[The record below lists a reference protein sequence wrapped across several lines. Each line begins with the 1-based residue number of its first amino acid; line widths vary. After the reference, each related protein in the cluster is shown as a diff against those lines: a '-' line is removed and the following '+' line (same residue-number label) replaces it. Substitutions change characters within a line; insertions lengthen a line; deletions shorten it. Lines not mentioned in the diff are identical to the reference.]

1 MRRATSLRAAA
12 LALTFACL
20 LAAAAAPAAA
30 QQPPAEWTVMVF
42 MDGDNNLE
50 KFALLD
56 FEEMAR
62 VANSPQVNVVVQLDR
77 VPGSCESG
85 YSCGYGDWTHTLR
98 FKVAQGMSPT
108 PANALPPSESG
119 LASGQE
125 TNMGHPD
132 TLSSFVTW
140 ARGRYPARR
149 YMLIVWDH
157 GDGWRRLHAVSPQG
171 EVSAQTR
178 SLRQA
183 EAAADEAAVS
193 AALRPRGRARRR
205 RTRSLDVRGA
215 VDSTLDAPHRAISMD
230 ETDRDRLYMR
240 EVQGALEGALGT
252 ERLAII
258 GFDAC
263 LMAMVENGF
272 AMRRVA
278 DVMVGSEE
286 LEPGDGWQYDDWL
299 PHLVNNP
306 SMDAA
311 ALGRVLVESYK
322 KTYTTD
328 PEKMNPRTTLS
339 AVDLSQGK
347 MAAFAQVVSD
357 LGDELTASL
366 DSELMNIRAARL
378 SCSVYAP
385 GDGYYGLDLHR
396 FAEQLAARTTRPSLR
411 DRAQA
416 VQRMLEDPSFVLSY
430 YAGASRLGTFGS
442 RGIAIYFPPS
452 KALYNLDPYGGA
464 YRDENENYPVEFVRQ
479 HRWDNF
485 LHAYFERVP

>member
-1 MRRATSLRAAA
+1 MRRLIDRRAAA
-12 LALTFACL
+12 LALALACL
-20 LAAAAAPAAA
+20 LAATPGDAR
-30 QQPPAEWTVMVF
+30 QQPQLAEWTVMVF

-62 VANSPQVNVVVQLDR
+62 VANSAQVNVVAQLDR
-77 VPGSCESG
+77 VPGPCTNG
-85 YSCGYGDWTHTLR
+85 YSCDHGDWTHTLR
-98 FKVAQGMSPT
+98 FKIRQGMTPT
-108 PANALPPSESG
+108 PANALTPSESG
-119 LASGQE
+119 LATGQE

-132 TLSSFVTW
+132 TLASFVNW
-140 ARGRYPARR
+140 ARGKYPARR
-149 YMLIVWDH
+149 YMLIIWDH
-157 GDGWRRLHAVSPQG
+157 GDGWRRLHAVSPQV

-183 EAAADEAAVS
+183 EAASDDAA
-193 AALRPRGRARRR
+193 AATVLGPRGRTR
-205 RTRSLDVRGA
+205 RTRSLDVRGP

-240 EVQGALEGALGT
+240 EVQDSLEGALSG
-252 ERLAII
+252 ERLAVI

-299 PHLVNNP
+299 PELVSDP
-306 SMDAA
+306 TMETA
-311 ALGRVLVESYK
+311 ALGRVLVKSYK

-339 AVDLSQGK
+339 AVDLSQDK
-347 MAAFAQVVSD
+347 MAALARAVSE

-366 DSELMNIRAARL
+366 DSELSNIKAARA

-396 FAEQLAARTTRPSLR
+396 FAEQLAARTAKPALR
-411 DRAQA
+411 DRAHA
-416 VQRMLEDPSFVLSY
+416 VQQMLEGQSFVLASY
-430 YAGASRLGTFGS
+430 ASAARQGTFGS

-452 KALYNLDPYGGA
+452 KTFYSLDPYGGA
-464 YRDENENYPVEFVRQ
+464 YRDENGNYPVEFVQQ